1 MSAVRDNNF
10 FVVHG
15 WMINRLGLKGN
26 ELQVYAII
34 YGFSQAEGTEFTG
47 NLQYLADWTNATRRT
62 ALNSL
67 QGLVEKGLLIK
78 EDVYNNGVKTCKYRC
93 FLDACAGEISSPG
106 VVKNL
111 QRGGEK
117 SSPGVVKN
125 LHQGVENT
133 SPNNIRDNIPDN
145 IPDKKEIGG
154 QAPTLPPEKKST
166 KKAQADTEAIL
177 ARYTT
182 DPATL
187 ELLREWLKVRKA
199 KRAPQ
204 TEKALTLNLDK
215 LDKLAQ
221 ESGLSVP
228 AYLEAVIARGWAAF
242 FAIKDGPRPAGGGFQ
257 RPQPERSR
265 IKTEADYAAG
275 LQGWG

>member
-1 MSAVRDNNF
+1 MGAVRDNNF

-78 EDVYNNGVKTCKYRC
+78 EDVYNNGVKACKYRC
-93 FLDACAGEISSPG
+93 FLDACAGENSSPG

-117 SSPGVVKN
+117 TSPGVVKK
-125 LHQGVENT
+125 LHQGVENS

-154 QAPTLPPEKKST
+154 QAPSAPEKTTRFKPPTVEEVAAYCLERGNQVDAQRFVDYYTANGWMRGKT
-166 KKAQADTEAIL
+166 K
-177 ARYTT
+177 
-182 DPATL
+182 
-187 ELLREWLKVRKA
+187 
-199 KRAPQ
+199 
-204 TEKALTLNLDK
+204 
-215 LDKLAQ
+215 
-221 ESGLSVP
+221 
-228 AYLEAVIARGWAAF
+228 
-242 FAIKDGPRPAGGGFQ
+242 IKDWRACVRTWERGSAGGPYNQ
-257 RPQPERSR
+257 RPQQERSR
-265 IKTEADYAAG
+265 IKSEADYAAG

>member
-1 MSAVRDNNF
+1 MGTGCSQNDNGG
-10 FVVHG
+10 V
-15 WMINRLGLKGN
+15 IK
-26 ELQVYAII
+26 
-34 YGFSQAEGTEFTG
+34 T
-47 NLQYLADWTNATRRT
+47 AT
-62 ALNSL
+62 
-67 QGLVEKGLLIK
+67 
-78 EDVYNNGVKTCKYRC
+78 
-93 FLDACAGEISSPG
+93 
-106 VVKNL
+106 
-111 QRGGEK
+111 
-117 SSPGVVKN
+117 
-125 LHQGVENT
+125 
-133 SPNNIRDNIPDN
+133 NNIGDNIPDN
-145 IPDKKEIGG
+145 IPDKKESGG
-154 QAPTLPPEKKST
+154 QAPTPPPEKEST
-166 KKAQADTEAIL
+166 KKAKADTETIL

-242 FAIKDGPRPAGGGFQ
+242 FAIKEAQRPVGGGYQ

-265 IKTEADYAAG
+265 IKSEADYAAG

>member
-26 ELQVYAII
+26 ELQIYAII
-34 YGFSQAEGTEFTG
+34 YGFSQAKDTEFTG
-47 NLQYLADWTNATRRT
+47 SLQYLSDWVGLTRANTLAR
-62 ALNSL
+62 LKS
-67 QGLVEKGLLIK
+67 LVEKGLLVKTDIFT
-78 EDVYNNGVKTCKYRC
+78 NGVKTCQYSCVTETVTGCYRNSN
-93 FLDACAGEISSPG
+93 GG
-106 VVKNL
+106 VTETVTGCYRNSN
-111 QRGGEK
+111 GGVTET
-117 SSPGVVKN
+117 V
-125 LHQGVENT
+125 T
-133 SPNNIRDNIPDN
+133 NNIPDIHTDN
-145 IPDKKEIGG
+145 IPDKKDIGG
-154 QAPTLPPEKKST
+154 QAPTPPPEKKST
-166 KKAQADTEAIL
+166 KKAKADAEAIL

-199 KRAPQ
+199 KRAPE

-215 LDKLAQ
+215 LDALAQ
-221 ESGLSVP
+221 ESGLAVP

-242 FAIKDGPRPAGGGFQ
+242 YAIKETQRPVGGGFR

-265 IKTEADYAAG
+265 IKSEADYHAG

>member
-1 MSAVRDNNF
+1 MGAVRDNNF

-34 YGFSQAEGTEFTG
+34 YGFSQADGTEFTG

-78 EDVYNNGVKTCKYRC
+78 EDVYNNGVKACKYRC
-93 FLDACAGEISSPG
+93 RLDASPG
-106 VVKNL
+106 ENSSSGAVKNL
-111 QRGGEK
+111 HRGSENT
-117 SSPGVVKN
+117 SPGAVKN
-125 LHQGVENT
+125 LHQGGEKT
-133 SPNNIRDNIPDN
+133 APNNISHN

-154 QAPTLPPEKKST
+154 QAPSAPEKVTRFKPPTVEEVAAYCLERGNHVDAQRFVDYYTANGWMRGKT
-166 KKAQADTEAIL
+166 K
-177 ARYTT
+177 
-182 DPATL
+182 
-187 ELLREWLKVRKA
+187 
-199 KRAPQ
+199 
-204 TEKALTLNLDK
+204 
-215 LDKLAQ
+215 
-221 ESGLSVP
+221 
-228 AYLEAVIARGWAAF
+228 
-242 FAIKDGPRPAGGGFQ
+242 IKDWRACVRTWERGPAGGGFQ

-265 IKTEADYAAG
+265 IKSEADYAAG

>member
-67 QGLVEKGLLIK
+67 QSLVEKGLLLK
-78 EDVYNNGVKTCKYRC
+78 EDVYNNGVKACKYRC
-93 FLDACAGEISSPG
+93 FLDACAGENSSPG
-106 VVKNL
+106 VVKIL
-111 QRGGEK
+111 HRGGEIT
-117 SSPGVVKN
+117 SPGVVKK
-125 LHQGVENT
+125 LHQGGEIT

-145 IPDKKEIGG
+145 IPDNKEIGG
-154 QAPTLPPEKKST
+154 QAPTPPPEKKST
-166 KKAQADTEAIL
+166 KRVKADTEAIL

-199 KRAPQ
+199 KRAPE

-215 LDKLAQ
+215 LDALAQ

-242 FAIKDGPRPAGGGFQ
+242 FAIKDGRPAGGGYQ

-265 IKTEADYAAG
+265 IKSEADYAAG

>member
-1 MSAVRDNNF
+1 MGAVRDDN
-10 FVVHG
+10 FVVEHG
-15 WMINRLGLKGN
+15 WMVNRLQLKGN
-26 ELQVYAII
+26 DLRVYAII
-34 YGFSQAEGTEFTG
+34 YGFSQTGGQEFTG
-47 NLQYLADWTNATRRT
+47 SLQYLADWVNGSKQGVQKNLR
-62 ALNSL
+62 ALL
-67 QGLVEKGLLIK
+67 DRGLIK
-78 EDVYNNGVKTCKYRC
+78 KREYFTNGVKQCAYRATELPPMQQSC
-93 FLDACAGEISSPG
+93 TGYATELHGGMQQSCAGGMQQSC
-106 VVKNL
+106 
-111 QRGGEK
+111 
-117 SSPGVVKN
+117 
-125 LHQGVENT
+125 T
-133 SPNNIRDNIPDN
+133 NNIGDNIPDN
-145 IPDKKEIGG
+145 IPDKKEKGVP
-154 QAPTLPPEKKST
+154 PTPPPEKKSI
-166 KKAQADTEAIL
+166 KQAKADTEAIL

-182 DPATL
+182 DPETL

-242 FAIKDGPRPAGGGFQ
+242 FAIKEAQRPVGGGYQ

-265 IKTEADYAAG
+265 IKSEADYAAG

>member
-1 MSAVRDNNF
+1 MGALRDDNY

-26 ELQVYAII
+26 ELQLYAII
-34 YGFSQAEGTEFTG
+34 YGFSQADGQQFHG
-47 NLQYLADWTNATRRT
+47 GLQYLADWTNIAKRNVLAR
-62 ALNSL
+62 L
-67 QGLVEKGLLIK
+67 QSLVEKGLLIK
-78 EDVYNNGVKTCKYRC
+78 TDVYNNGVKSCEYRC
-93 FLDACAGEISSPG
+93 VLNPPGVDETSPG
-106 VVKNL
+106 VVMKHHQGIDETSPGAL
-111 QRGGEK
+111 MKHHRGGDE
-117 SSPGVVKN
+117 
-125 LHQGVENT
+125 T
-133 SPNNIRDNIPDN
+133 STNKEIYKE
-145 IPDKKEIGG
+145 PDKESNKEYKGVP
-154 QAPTLPPEKKST
+154 PTPPPEKKST
-166 KKAQADTEAIL
+166 KKPKADTEAIL

-182 DPATL
+182 DPETL

-242 FAIKDGPRPAGGGFQ
+242 FAIKDGQRPAGGGFQ

-265 IKTEADYAAG
+265 IKSEADYAAG

>member
-1 MSAVRDNNF
+1 MGAVRDNNF

-26 ELQVYAII
+26 ELQIYAII
-34 YGFSQAEGTEFTG
+34 YGFSQAKDTEFTG
-47 NLQYLADWTNATRRT
+47 SLQYLADWVGLTRQNTLRR
-62 ALNSL
+62 LQSL
-67 QGLVEKGLLIK
+67 VDKGLLIK
-78 EDVYNNGVKTCKYRC
+78 ADIFTNGVKTCKYTCVAETATGCCRN
-93 FLDACAGEISSPG
+93 DNGG
-106 VVKNL
+106 VAETATGCCRN
-111 QRGGEK
+111 GNE
-117 SSPGVVKN
+117 GVAK
-125 LHQGVENT
+125 T
-133 SPNNIRDNIPDN
+133 ATNNIGDNIPDI
-145 IPDKKEIGG
+145 IPDKKDIGG
-154 QAPTLPPEKKST
+154 QAPTPPPEKKSA

-215 LDKLAQ
+215 LDALAQ
-221 ESGLSVP
+221 ESGLAVP

-242 FAIKDGPRPAGGGFQ
+242 YAIKDGRSVGGGFQ

-265 IKTEADYAAG
+265 IKSEADYAAG